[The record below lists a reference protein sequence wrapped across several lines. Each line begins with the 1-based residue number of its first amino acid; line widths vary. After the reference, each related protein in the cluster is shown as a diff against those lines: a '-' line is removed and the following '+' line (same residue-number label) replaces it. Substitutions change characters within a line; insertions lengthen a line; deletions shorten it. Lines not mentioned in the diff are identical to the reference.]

1 MGITGVI
8 VSDNN
13 VSKITGDEL
22 ERIYNK
28 LWSVKSLLNIL
39 QCGFAEDIRG
49 DLVQV
54 CFVLYD
60 LMIDIEELLPEM

>member
-1 MGITGVI
+1 M
-8 VSDNN
+8 SDNN

-54 CFVLYD
+54 CFVLED
-60 LMIDIEELLPEM
+60 LLNEIEQLLPDM